1 MQAVDR
7 MPVMDVE
14 SVVLNLD
21 IINAITVFVQAS
33 PEFPSSTPFSS
44 FFLLLSHF
52 GYPLYW
58 GGNPASEQ
66 HFVPTSGAKNFKFC
80 LTKGPRIIRGRYQDP

>member
-14 SVVLNLD
+14 SVVLNLS

-44 FFLLLSHF
+44 FFLLFPILDTHSI
-52 GYPLYW
+52 GEVTLRPNSISYRPPEPKTL
-58 GGNPASEQ
+58 N
-66 HFVPTSGAKNFKFC
+66 FV
-80 LTKGPRIIRGRYQDP
+80 